1 MVSGALPLIGWLL
14 LCGSAP
20 LLAQATAQLEGVDL
34 GARQGSTFV
43 RLRFDQQVDFQHRVL
58 GETLFIEV
66 EARGEPARYHPERG
80 LVRDVEVLQPSERRL
95 EFRLR
100 LQAGAQVDIET
111 QGPALIVQVEPGD
124 EAAPL
129 PAPEPAPPALTTE
142 VPAGLS
148 PLELEHLP
156 ADLRDLRIDHITL
169 DPGHGGHD
177 PGAYYPRI
185 DLKEKD
191 IVLDIALK
199 LEALLKDRTPTR
211 VALTRRGDYF
221 VDLSERTLIA
231 NQHRSDLF
239 VSLHCNASPRHDAHG
254 TEVFFFSEKPSNR
267 AAELV
272 ALRENGPAPAQTRS
286 QTGLIDIDE
295 FLLRA
300 ERRLFWRDGEH
311 LARRLQHRLVNDL
324 RTLDR
329 QVKSANFLILREARM
344 PAVLVEVA
352 FVDHPADAHRLK
364 DDDFRWEAAQ
374 SILRGIH
381 RMIAK

>member
-1 MVSGALPLIGWLL
+1 MG
-14 LCGSAP
+14 
-20 LLAQATAQLEGVDL
+20 
-34 GARQGSTFV
+34 R
-43 RLRFDQQVDFQHRVL
+43 
-58 GETLFIEV
+58 EV
-66 EARGEPARYHPERG
+66 
-80 LVRDVEVLQPSERRL
+80 RRL
-95 EFRLR
+95 GRTIPTIAPVLTGTEHV
-100 LQAGAQVDIET
+100 ADSGITT
-111 QGPALIVQVEPGD
+111 QGPELAGFGVSAIQAELNRAQDFDVLVACNLDVENRRTGRST
-124 EAAPL
+124 L
-129 PAPEPAPPALTTE
+129 P
-142 VPAGLS
+142 
-148 PLELEHLP
+148 
-156 ADLRDLRIDHITL
+156 
-169 DPGHGGHD
+169 
-177 PGAYYPRI
+177 
-185 DLKEKD
+185 K
-191 IVLDIALK
+191 
-199 LEALLKDRTPTR
+199 ALLKDRTPTR